1 MSPRLRGS
9 EGEEM
14 MGKLVCF
21 GEIMCRFSP
30 PGYLRVVQA
39 SEFGMTF
46 AGGEANVAV
55 SVANYGGEAKFVTKL
70 PDNDLTRQAL
80 RVLRGY
86 RVDVSDI
93 VLGGERFGI
102 YFVEKGASQRPS
114 KVIYDRKHSSIAAA
128 AAEDFDWERIFEGA
142 SWFHFTGITPALSD
156 SLAGICLD
164 ACRKAKEKGLTVS
177 CDLNYRKN
185 LWSTEKAGAVMQE
198 LMRYVD
204 VCIANEEDA
213 EKVFGIRAAD
223 TDVTSGKLSLEGYRS
238 VAQQLMERFGMKK
251 VAITLRGS
259 LSASDNTWAGIL
271 CDGER
276 LYASREYRIHLVD
289 RVGGGDSFGGGLIYA
304 LMQGY
309 APQEAIDFAVAA
321 SCLKQATENDFSQ
334 STVAEV
340 RALMKGDGSGR
351 VQR

>member
-1 MSPRLRGS
+1 M
-9 EGEEM
+9 
-14 MGKLVCF
+14 KKVVTF
-21 GEIMCRFSP
+21 GELMLRLAPEGYYRF
-30 PGYLRVVQA
+30 VQA
-39 SEFGMTF
+39 ETFGATF
-46 AGGEANVAV
+46 GGGEANVAV
-55 SVANYGGEAKFVTKL
+55 SLANYGLDAAFVTKL
-70 PDNDLTRQAL
+70 PTHEIGQMAVNSLRRYGVDTSYITRGGD
-80 RVLRGY
+80 RV
-86 RVDVSDI
+86 
-93 VLGGERFGI
+93 GI
-102 YFVEKGASQRPS
+102 YYLEKGASQRPS
-114 KVIYDRKHSSIAAA
+114 KVIYDRAYSAIALASK
-128 AAEDFDWERIFEGA
+128 EDFDWEKIFDGA
-142 SWFHFTGITPALSD
+142 EWFHFTGITPALSD

-289 RVGGGDSFGGGLIYA
+289 RVGGGDSFGAGLIYA
-304 LMQGY
+304 MLDGKDAQGII
-309 APQEAIDFAVAA
+309 EFAVAA
-321 SCLKQATENDFSQ
+321 SCLKHSIEGDYNMVS
-334 STVAEV
+334 VAEV
-340 RALMKGDGSGR
+340 ESLAGGNASGR